1 MLSQGRRTDG
11 RAASGGNSFTTPA
24 TPPITVHDDVP
35 NSPVW
40 HRTFLRMLTIGP
52 PGDSHENQPDVN
64 SCRGDYAGQMPQRA
78 LRDRLIDLEVPSED
92 LARGRALRKTA
103 PRRSLAQ
110 LTPST
115 RTATEIL
122 VAQNA
127 DRLKE
132 LVPLRFAR
140 MLADPFSFYRG
151 SAAVMAADLAASPSS
166 GIEVMC
172 CGDAHVSNFGLY
184 AAPHRSIVFDL
195 NDFDEAAVA
204 PAEWD
209 VKRLI
214 TSAII
219 GGRHAK
225 YPGKAIRRCVEEALS
240 GYQTSLEAMLEEMNV
255 LDRYYLRVEPEHYTG
270 TMSKGLQ
277 AVIQKTISRA
287 RTRTSER
294 VFKQIM
300 EIGVDGTP
308 RLREAPPVLQHVEE
322 DVEAPLIESVQ
333 EYLAAVP
340 ADVAL
345 LLSHFRVTDIALRVV
360 GVGSVGTRCYL
371 VILVGP
377 NGTPLIMQIK
387 EATRSVLD
395 EYGGWPQPDA
405 LTAAVEAK
413 GQGVRVIDGQLILQ
427 AMSDV
432 FLGTTRKDGRDY
444 YVRQFHDMKGSI
456 DTEGMSASIFSEY
469 VLACAVLLAR
479 AHAQSAN
486 ASILRGYVGTSS
498 AVHDAVADWAYAYA
512 DKSLDD
518 FHQLRAAARAGDIE
532 VADDAAR

>member
-1 MLSQGRRTDG
+1 
-11 RAASGGNSFTTPA
+11 
-24 TPPITVHDDVP
+24 
-35 NSPVW
+35 
-40 HRTFLRMLTIGP
+40 
-52 PGDSHENQPDVN
+52 
-64 SCRGDYAGQMPQRA
+64 MPQRV
-78 LRDRLIDLEVPSED
+78 LRDRLIELEVPGED
-92 LARGRALRKTA
+92 QARGRALRKTA

-122 VAQNA
+122 VDQNA
-127 DRLKE
+127 GRLTE

-166 GIEVMC
+166 GIEIMC

-204 PAEWD
+204 PSEWD

-219 GGRHAK
+219 GGRHAG
-225 YPGKAIRRCVEEALS
+225 YPAKAIRRCVEEALA

-270 TMSKGLQ
+270 KVSKGLQ

-287 RTRTSER
+287 RTRTSAR
-294 VFKQIM
+294 VFKQIT
-300 EIGVDGTP
+300 EIGPDGTP
-308 RLREAPPVLQHVEE
+308 RLREAPPVLQHVDE
-322 DVEAPLIESVQ
+322 DIEALLVESIQ
-333 EYLAAVP
+333 EYLSAVP

-345 LLSHFRVTDIALRVV
+345 LLSHFRVTDVALRVV

-377 NGTPLIMQIK
+377 NGTPLILQIK

-395 EYGGWPQPDA
+395 QYGGWPQPDT
-405 LTAAVEAK
+405 LTASVAAN
-413 GQGVRVIDGQLILQ
+413 GQGVRVTDGQQILQ
-427 AMSDV
+427 AVSDV

-444 YVRQFHDMKGSI
+444 YVRQFHDMKGTV
-456 DTEGMSASIFSEY
+456 DTEGMSPSTFSEY
-469 VLACAVLLAR
+469 VVACAVLLAR
-479 AHAQSAN
+479 AHSQSAN
-486 ASILRGYVGTSS
+486 ASILRGYVGTSD
-498 AVHDAVADWAYAYA
+498 AVHRAVAEWSYAYA

-518 FHQLRAAARAGDIE
+518 FHQLRAAAKAGEIE
-532 VADDAAR
+532 VADDPVR

>member
-1 MLSQGRRTDG
+1 
-11 RAASGGNSFTTPA
+11 
-24 TPPITVHDDVP
+24 
-35 NSPVW
+35 
-40 HRTFLRMLTIGP
+40 
-52 PGDSHENQPDVN
+52 
-64 SCRGDYAGQMPQRA
+64 MPQRV
-78 LRDRLIDLEVPSED
+78 LRERLIDLEVPSED
-92 LARGRALRKTA
+92 VARGRALRKTV
-103 PRRSLAQ
+103 PRRALAQ
-110 LTPST
+110 LTPSP

-127 DRLKE
+127 SRLTE

-172 CGDAHVSNFGLY
+172 CGDAHVSNFGIY

-209 VKRLI
+209 VKRLV

-219 GGRHAK
+219 ASRHAGH
-225 YPGKAIRRCVEEALS
+225 PIKAIRRTVEQALV
-240 GYQTSLEAMLEEMNV
+240 GYQTSLETMLEEMDV
-255 LDRYYLRVEPEHYTG
+255 LDRYYLRVEPERYTG
-270 TMSKGLQ
+270 EVSEDLLG
-277 AVIQKTISRA
+277 VIQKTTSRA
-287 RTRTSER
+287 RTRTSAR
-294 VFKQIM
+294 VFKQIT
-300 EIGVDGTP
+300 EIGPDGTP
-308 RLREAPPVLQHVEE
+308 RLRESSPVLQHVDEE
-322 DVEAPLIESVQ
+322 VEGPLVESIE

-377 NGTPLIMQIK
+377 NDTPMIMQIK
-387 EATRSVLD
+387 EATRSVLE
-395 EYGGWPQPDA
+395 EYGGWRQPDA
-405 LTAAVEAK
+405 LTAVVEAK
-413 GQGVRVIDGQLILQ
+413 GHGVRVIDGQRILQ

-432 FLGTTRKDGRDY
+432 FLGTTRKDSRDY
-444 YVRQFHDMKGSI
+444 YVRQFHDMKGTF
-456 DTEGMSASIFSEY
+456 DTEGMSASTFAEY
-469 VLACAVLLAR
+469 VTACARLLAR

-486 ASILRGYVGTSS
+486 ASILRGYVGTNHT
-498 AVHDAVADWAYAYA
+498 VHDAVADWSYEYA

-518 FHQLRAAARAGDIE
+518 FHQLRAAAAVGDID
-532 VADDAAR
+532 VADDPAQ

>member
-1 MLSQGRRTDG
+1 
-11 RAASGGNSFTTPA
+11 
-24 TPPITVHDDVP
+24 
-35 NSPVW
+35 
-40 HRTFLRMLTIGP
+40 
-52 PGDSHENQPDVN
+52 
-64 SCRGDYAGQMPQRA
+64 MPQRM
-78 LRDRLIDLEVPSED
+78 LRDRLVELEVPGED
-92 LARGRALRKTA
+92 VARGRALRKTA

-110 LTPST
+110 LTPSS
-115 RTATEIL
+115 RSATEIL

-127 DRLKE
+127 GRLSE

-140 MLADPFSFYRG
+140 MLADPFAFYRG
-151 SAAVMAADLAASPSS
+151 SAAVMAADLAASPTS
-166 GIEVMC
+166 GIEIMC

-219 GGRHAK
+219 GGRHAG
-225 YPGKAIRRCVEEALS
+225 YPAKAVRRCVEQAVV
-240 GYQTSLEAMLEEMNV
+240 GYETSLTAMLEEMDV

-270 TMSKGLQ
+270 KISKGLQ
-277 AVIQKTISRA
+277 GVIQKTISRA
-287 RTRTSER
+287 RTRTSAR
-294 VFKQIM
+294 VFKQIT
-300 EIGVDGTP
+300 EIGSDGTP
-308 RLREAPPVLQHVEE
+308 RLREAPPVLQHVDE
-322 DVEAPLIESVQ
+322 DVEALLVESIQ

-345 LLSHFRVTDIALRVV
+345 LLSHFRVTDVALRVV

-377 NGTPLIMQIK
+377 NDTPLILQIK

-395 EYGGWPQPDA
+395 EYGGWRQPDT
-405 LTAAVEAK
+405 LTAAIEAN
-413 GQGVRVIDGQLILQ
+413 GQGVRVTDGQLILQ

-444 YVRQFHDMKGSI
+444 YVRQFHDMKGTI
-456 DTEGMSASIFSEY
+456 ETEGMSPATFADY
-469 VLACAVLLAR
+469 VNACAVLLAR

-486 ASILRGYVGTSS
+486 ASILRGYVGTSN
-498 AVHDAVADWAYAYA
+498 AVHDAVAEWSYAYA

-518 FHQLRAAARAGDIE
+518 FHQLRAAAVAGEIE
-532 VADDAAR
+532 VADDPVR